1 MREMDAEPRQREFD
15 GVYDVVVAGSG
26 AGGLAAAV
34 VAAHKGLRVLV
45 LEKQD
50 VIGGTTARSGGVL
63 WAPCNAVLKSAGIVD
78 TIDEARRYLQ
88 HEAGTH
94 YDLERVEAFLK
105 NCTLMVEFFERETAV
120 KFLPLPN
127 FSDYHPAA
135 PGASERGRSIVAA
148 PYQANQL
155 GAEIDRLSPPLRVL
169 TFVGMMF
176 NASQEV
182 AHFFN
187 CTRSLKSALYVV
199 RRLLEHAG
207 EMLRY
212 GRPQRLT
219 NGNALAARLFRSALD
234 AGVVVRTGV
243 ALEQIDRD
251 EDGQLTLI
259 CRHDGRTLSV
269 RSANVVLATGGFPQ
283 NIALRRQLF
292 SHAPSGKEHWS
303 PAPIGNQGD
312 GWRIGERIGAD
323 TISNLPNNGAWIPV
337 SLVRRGDGEFDVF
350 PHLIDRYKPGIIAVN
365 ERGERFVNEANSYHD
380 FGQAMQR
387 DSLPGKPSQAW
398 LVCDRPTIR
407 RYGLGFAKPFPLPL
421 WTHLR
426 SGYLLKA
433 SSLDKLAQ
441 KAGISSSGLCKAVER
456 YNQSAS
462 SGADP
467 QFGKGSTAYNR
478 YLGDLSRVP
487 NPCVAPVR
495 NGPFYAVK
503 VVMGDLGTFAG
514 IRTDGRARALD
525 KQDRPIP
532 GVYAVGNDALSI
544 MGGAYPGA
552 GITLG
557 PAMTFGYIAGTE
569 MAERSVADRRSALKS
584 TL

>member
-1 MREMDAEPRQREFD
+1 MRKMDGEPSQHDFD

-34 VAAHKGLRVLV
+34 VAARKGLRVLV

-50 VIGGTTARSGGVL
+50 VVGGTTARSGGVL

-78 TIDEARRYLQ
+78 TIDEARRYLR
-88 HEAGTH
+88 HEAGEH
-94 YDLERVEAFLK
+94 YDSERVEAFLA

-120 KFLPLPN
+120 KFLPLPS
-127 FSDYHPAA
+127 FSDYHPAT
-135 PGASERGRSIVAA
+135 PGASEQGRSIMAA
-148 PYQANQL
+148 PYQAKQL
-155 GAEIDRLSPPLRVL
+155 GPEINRLSPPLRVL

-219 NGNALAARLFRSALD
+219 NGNALVARLFRSALD
-234 AGVVVRTGV
+234 AGVVVRTGM
-243 ALEQIDRD
+243 ALKQIDQN
-251 EDGQLTLI
+251 EDGLLTLI
-259 CRHDGRTLSV
+259 CRHDGKTLSV

-283 NIALRRQLF
+283 NVALRRKLF

-312 GWRIGERIGAD
+312 GWTIAERIGAD
-323 TISNLPNNGAWIPV
+323 TVSNLPNNGAWIPV
-337 SLVRRGDGEFDVF
+337 SLVRRADEKFDVF

-365 ERGERFVNEANSYHD
+365 ERGDRFVNEADSYHD

-387 DSLPGKPSQAW
+387 DSLPGKLPQAW
-398 LVCDRPTIR
+398 LVCDHPTIR

-421 WTHLR
+421 WPHLR

-433 SSLDKLAQ
+433 SNLEKLAE
-441 KAGISSSGLCKAVER
+441 KAGISSSGLCKTVER
-456 YNQSAS
+456 YNLSAN
-462 SGADP
+462 SGTDP
-467 QFGKGSTAYNR
+467 QFGKGSSAYNR
-478 YLGDLSRVP
+478 YLGDSSHVP

-495 NGPFYAVK
+495 SGPFYAVK

-525 KQDRPIP
+525 KQGRAIP
-532 GVYAVGNDALSI
+532 GIYAVGNDAVSI

-557 PAMTFGYIAGTE
+557 PAMTFGYIAGADI
-569 MAERSVADRRSALKS
+569 AERSVANRQSALKFA
-584 TL
+584 L